1 MNRILTHLLALLLL
15 TLGEPVASALHTALS
30 RATPAVG
37 SRVTGEVRELRLAFT
52 TAVQLPL
59 SEVRVVREGG
69 TPVSGRLAYAVD
81 SGETELVLTLDL
93 PLAAGAHQVSWQT
106 AGPDGHVIRGEYGF
120 TVAAA
125 GAEAVED
132 AAEGGAGALLEGSGA
147 PGGAGAAEESGA
159 GMSDP
164 GMSGG
169 AGVSAAGD
177 GGVPAGA
184 APSAPGVTGGPLGVW
199 FRWIQYMG
207 IALILGG
214 IGFRFG
220 VVPPLMRGGEAAVAE
235 NLLGRLVGLMR
246 MGAVLVT
253 ISLPLRLWAQSVAT
267 WGGEALNPGRVA
279 TLLLR
284 TPWGTGW
291 LVQAAAV
298 ALVFVGFSGL
308 RAERPK
314 ARWGVV
320 ALGALGLAVTPAL
333 SGHAWGIEPRWLG
346 VTLSAGHLIGMG
358 VWIGGLAA
366 LVLAA
371 LPALRQVRGD
381 GAELPGLA
389 GVVNAFSRVALP
401 AVVLLVVTGAGQNLN
416 LLGSPANLIATA
428 WGRTLL
434 VKLALTGAAM
444 ALGLYN
450 WRVVRPALA
459 KTPRG
464 DLLRIPST
472 IELLIG
478 LTVLVV
484 TALLVVQGVPE

>member
-15 TLGEPVASALHTALS
+15 TLGAPATSALHTALS

-37 SRVTGEVRELRLAFT
+37 SAVTSEVRELRLVFT

-59 SEVRVVREGG
+59 SEVRVVRDGG

-125 GAEAVED
+125 GSGAVQD
-132 AAEGGAGALLEGSGA
+132 TAEGGAGAVEGSGA
-147 PGGAGAAEESGA
+147 PGGAGAPEDIGA
-159 GMSDP
+159 GEV
-164 GMSGG
+164 GG
-169 AGVSAAGD
+169 GDAVSAAAD

-220 VVPPLMRGGEAAVAE
+220 VVPPLMRGGEGAVAE
-235 NLLGRLVGLMR
+235 NVLGRLVGLMR

-267 WGGEALNPGRVA
+267 WGAEALNPGRVA

-298 ALVFVGFSGL
+298 ALVFVGFAGL
-308 RAERPK
+308 RGERPK

-320 ALGALGLAVTPAL
+320 ALGALALAVTPAL

-346 VTLSAGHLIGMG
+346 VTLSTGHLIGMG